1 MNNITVT
8 REESE
13 ICENKQ
19 TGFTKLTIQQIMNLL
34 WVAAQVVVREER
46 KVRQKSGVI
55 GDGLEGREEYS
66 TPPDIK

>member
-13 ICENKQ
+13 ISENKQ

-34 WVAAQVVVREER
+34 WVAAQVVLREER
-46 KVRQKSGVI
+46 GKAEMRSYKRWIRGKGGVFNPS
-55 GDGLEGREEYS
+55 RY
-66 TPPDIK
+66 

>member
-1 MNNITVT
+1 MRFVKI
-8 REESE
+8 
-13 ICENKQ
+13 NKLV
-19 TGFTKLTIQQIMNLL
+19 FTKLTIQQIM
-34 WVAAQVVVREER
+34 REER

>member
-19 TGFTKLTIQQIMNLL
+19 TGFTKLTIQQIM
-34 WVAAQVVVREER
+34 REEK

>member
-13 ICENKQ
+13 ISENKQ

-34 WVAAQVVVREER
+34 WVAAQVVLREER
-46 KVRQKSGVI
+46 KVKQK
-55 GDGLEGREEYS
+55 
-66 TPPDIK
+66 